1 MSDAARPIRRGHLRL
16 IRSNDMAEQKIA
28 EIRVKRLD
36 DVMHSRS
43 TGLIA
48 IMIADESGH
57 IDRVVMSGELAEKL
71 HQMLGNALA
80 GARQNPAAP

>member
-1 MSDAARPIRRGHLRL
+1 
-16 IRSNDMAEQKIA
+16 MAELKNG
-28 EIRVKRLD
+28 EVRVKRVD

-43 TGLIA
+43 TGSIA
-48 IMIADESGH
+48 IMIADESGQ

-71 HQMLGNALA
+71 YQMLGSTLT